1 MHTLSTRGNQQ
12 QQALLG
18 MTHLGWVQRH
28 PLPQWHAKKVN
39 QAWLQQCSKLKGER
53 ARKWQGACEAVRK
66 TLITPYKYFQA
77 FFFSL
82 LLSEPN
88 HSKENDVL
96 RSSTDSWNQSRYKRL
111 RRKRRR
117 EILSQHHG
125 VIMASRYKSSAEVK
139 MLWTSSSTNLG
150 IWVQSKIMFFHSKG
164 SGAYDL
170 LRLLCLILVII
181 QNTEKPSI

>member
-18 MTHLGWVQRH
+18 MTHLGSVQRH

-77 FFFSL
+77 FFFL
-82 LLSEPN
+82 CCC
-88 HSKENDVL
+88 
-96 RSSTDSWNQSRYKRL
+96 
-111 RRKRRR
+111 
-117 EILSQHHG
+117 LSQTTAKK
-125 VIMASRYKSSAEVK
+125 MMSSEVVQ
-139 MLWTSSSTNLG
+139 TVETN
-150 IWVQSKIMFFHSKG
+150 QDTKG
-164 SGAYDL
+164 
-170 LRLLCLILVII
+170 
-181 QNTEKPSI
+181 

>member
-139 MLWTSSSTNLG
+139 MLWTSS
-150 IWVQSKIMFFHSKG
+150 
-164 SGAYDL
+164 
-170 LRLLCLILVII
+170 
-181 QNTEKPSI
+181 